1 MTELKNLID
10 DDKQK
15 PERRIPALAVSRGVG
30 IGRIV
35 FLHGQ
40 KRQFFRIDLP
50 DGQIDDELDRFRSA
64 VNECRDQLKKL
75 AAPKQHKEPN
85 QPVSSIFGVHLLII
99 EESSLV
105 GKIETAIRDR
115 KVNAEWALKI
125 VSDQYLERQG
135 AVADLH
141 FREKYLDIEDVSERI
156 LTSLL
161 GSPSS
166 TQREYYGAI
175 VAARELRPSAILEL
189 IKTKPAAIITERG
202 GWTSHTSILA
212 REFNVPM
219 ASGLKNL
226 DKVLKHGD
234 RVIVDGI
241 GGEVIVDPRTE
252 TVEHFALVKDVF
264 IDPDEFTFDET
275 TPATTADGTEITIR
289 ANVDVP
295 EAYQLASHFGADGIG
310 LFRSESL
317 ITRPGTIPSED
328 EQVAAYHQI
337 AEAAGDSGVNIRT
350 FDIGVDQLGQ
360 GMYSTERNP
369 ALGLRA
375 IRLFLSEPDEFKT
388 QIRAILRS
396 SHNQKIN
403 ILLPMVSGVGDVI
416 RCREIIDDVRKD
428 LSKSGTAM
436 GDPQIGAMIEVPS
449 AVFMAEEIG
458 AKVDFFCLGTN
469 DLVQYLLAIDRDNDS
484 VSEWYQTLH
493 PAVLRAITDIIF
505 AGKNN
510 GIPVVVCGE
519 MAGSAF
525 YVPVL
530 IGLGLVEFS
539 MNVNSIQE
547 IRRLIAG
554 IKLTDAVE
562 LVNQVKL
569 CETTADTESVLRS
582 YYLEHWKDLFPIGL
596 LGPEPQ

>member
-10 DDKQK
+10 DDKRK
-15 PERRIPALAVSRGVG
+15 PERRIPAIAVSRGVG

-40 KRQFFRIDLP
+40 KRQFFRIDLA
-50 DGQIDDELDRFRSA
+50 DGQIEDELDRFKSA
-64 VNECRDQLKKL
+64 VKECTHQLKKL
-75 AAPKQHKEPN
+75 SAPQQQESS

-115 KVNAEWALKI
+115 KVNAEWALKV

-135 AVADLH
+135 AVADLQ
-141 FREKYLDIEDVSERI
+141 FREKYLDIEDVSERL

-166 TQREYYGAI
+166 TQREYSGAI
-175 VAARELRPSAILEL
+175 VVARELRPSAVMEL
-189 IKTKPAAIITERG
+189 VKTKPAAIITERG

-226 DKVLKHGD
+226 EKVLKHGD

-241 GGEVIVDPRTE
+241 AGEVIVDPRTE
-252 TVEHFALVKDVF
+252 TVEHFALVKDVN

-275 TPATTADGTEITIR
+275 APATTADGTEITIR
-289 ANVDVP
+289 ANVDIP
-295 EAYQLASHFGADGIG
+295 ETYQLASHFGADGIG

-317 ITRPGTIPSED
+317 ITRAGSIPSED
-328 EQVAAYHQI
+328 EQVAAYRQI
-337 AEAAGDSGVNIRT
+337 AEATGDSGVNIRT
-350 FDIGVDQLGQ
+350 FDIGVDQLGN
-360 GMYSTERNP
+360 GKYSTERNP
-369 ALGLRA
+369 TLGLRA
-375 IRLFLSEPDEFKT
+375 IRLFLSEPEEFET

-396 SHNQKIN
+396 SHDQKIN

-416 RCREIIDDVRKD
+416 RCREIIDDVRRE
-428 LSKSGTAM
+428 LSDRGTPT

-449 AVFMAEEIG
+449 AVLMADEIG

-469 DLVQYLLAIDRDNDS
+469 DLVQYLLAIDRDN
-484 VSEWYQTLH
+484 VAVAEWYQSLH
-493 PAVLRAITDIIF
+493 PAVLRALADIIA
-505 AGKNN
+505 AGKN
-510 GIPVVVCGE
+510 
-519 MAGSAF
+519 
-525 YVPVL
+525 
-530 IGLGLVEFS
+530 
-539 MNVNSIQE
+539 
-547 IRRLIAG
+547 
-554 IKLTDAVE
+554 
-562 LVNQVKL
+562 
-569 CETTADTESVLRS
+569 
-582 YYLEHWKDLFPIGL
+582 
-596 LGPEPQ
+596 